1 MPSSP
6 ETVCT
11 GAPKGGGSSGGCL
24 RRQVRE
30 EETEQERELHVGPSS
45 TLFSP
50 SSPSQLPPCPQPVN
64 TPPLRQQG
72 KTTSKTTSGATRS
85 DIKAAAMP
93 KVFLAK
99 YKKEVA
105 ASRDN
110 GEDCSTR
117 LEDTGRK

>member
-1 MPSSP
+1 MR
-6 ETVCT
+6 E
-11 GAPKGGGSSGGCL
+11 
-24 RRQVRE
+24 E
-30 EETEQERELHVGPSS
+30 EETEQERERATCGSI
-45 TLFSP
+45 FSP
-50 SSPSQLPPCPQPVN
+50 SSPPQLPPCPQPVN

-105 ASRDN
+105 ASREE
-110 GEDCSTR
+110 GEDCTTR

>member
-1 MPSSP
+1 MSP
-6 ETVCT
+6 EA
-11 GAPKGGGSSGGCL
+11 GE
-24 RRQVRE
+24 RE

-50 SSPSQLPPCPQPVN
+50 SSPPQLPPCPQPVN
-64 TPPLRQQG
+64 TPPPLRQQG
-72 KTTSKTTSGATRS
+72 KTTTKTTSKTTRP

-105 ASRDN
+105 ASREE